1 MNAIRLISSAV
12 RPSPVHSNEHHTN
25 EHNVVRLRRPSERTG
40 STCVLAC
47 RWQREPDGRLTCTW
61 QREPIDGSPNRHL
74 CLVAG

>member
-12 RPSPVHSNEHHTN
+12 RPAPVHSNQHPANDHK
-25 EHNVVRLRRPSERTG
+25 VVRLRPSSARI
-40 STCVLAC
+40 SLTCVLAC
-47 RWQREPDGRLTCTW
+47 RWRQEPDGRLTCLW